1 MRSKIHRGVLLGMCA
16 TLLSG
21 RANAAGASRN
31 LYSPHSP
38 VTNLVEG
45 ISWPKGQAL
54 PTFATPAQ
62 VLDSIEV
69 QALTGD
75 ELITFSALQ
84 GQVNRKQPRIY
95 LVDPR
100 AGEGRDTWANT
111 ATVGLGSSKLF
122 TTENKYDLL
131 AKYAGEVQGMVLY
144 DPVVSPHY
152 RNLACT
158 VAGSHRA
165 LPVTAEIRERLQ
177 EHGIS
182 LPVLV
187 DLTKLKY
194 SSPIEIYEY
203 LYQTYW
209 AGCEKRLIVSAR
221 PTDLHHTRDIAA
233 ACGAAV
239 VWLDN
244 RIPAERDLM
253 RKFFRDMKAGEAI
266 ALGWYTTERSGIT
279 TASEFGIGT
288 MAADFY
294 LNASVYSGTD
304 HKIQIPRVPR
314 MPELTNKVYVAMFIS
329 DGDNI
334 QYVQHAMR
342 GIWDR
347 SASARGKVSLNWT
360 IAPGLVD
367 IGPGILNY
375 YFTTA
380 TPNDCFVCGPSGMGY
395 MMPCNTLN
403 EPGAPVG
410 VYTEDPLRMDGYTR
424 LTETYLERSGLRAVT
439 IWDNATPG
447 QRSSYAQQCRYLYGA
462 TVQNFKDVPSVQG
475 SVERD
480 RIRFDK
486 LVIPYGTT
494 YAHIRGSLADEI
506 RGWDGNAPRFLAYQ
520 VSIWKEMKPDRILE
534 LQEDLG
540 REFPGKVE
548 FVRADHYFNLY
559 NQATGLPFN
568 LLLSPQTSLKASSAS
583 AGLELAAD
591 GTPATFWASSETG
604 PQWLQIDFGEGY
616 EISRYVIRHAGASG
630 LSRDLNTRHFIVQAR
645 AQGEAWTTVDEVNG
659 NTNDVTDVDLAAV
672 KGRSVKIIIADPGLD
687 STARVSE
694 VEVFG
699 KKAH

>member
-1 MRSKIHRGVLLGMCA
+1 MIHRGVLLWVCGILLGGSAAA
-16 TLLSG
+16 TSP
-21 RANAAGASRN
+21 ARN
-31 LYSPHSP
+31 LYSPHP
-38 VTNLVEG
+38 QVTNLVEG

-54 PTFATPAQ
+54 PTFATPAP

-75 ELITFSALQ
+75 EQITFSALQ
-84 GQVNRKQPRIY
+84 GLVNRKQPRIY
-95 LVDPR
+95 LVDAR
-100 AGEGRDTWANT
+100 AGEGRDIWANT
-111 ATVGLGSSKLF
+111 ATVGLKSMKLF
-122 TTENKYDLL
+122 TNATKYELL
-131 AKYAGEVQGMVLY
+131 AKYAGEVEGLVLY
-144 DPVVSPHY
+144 NAMLSPHY

-158 VAGSHRA
+158 VAGLRRA
-165 LPVTAEIRERLQ
+165 LPVTAEIRARLQ
-177 EHGIS
+177 EHGIA

-187 DLTKLKY
+187 DLTELKY
-194 SSPIEIYEY
+194 SSPIEIYEH
-203 LYQTYW
+203 LYQNYW
-209 AGCEKRLIVSAR
+209 AQCEKRLIVSAR
-221 PTDLHHTRDIAA
+221 PTDLHHTRDIAV

-244 RIPAERDLM
+244 RIPAQRDLM

-294 LNASVYSGTD
+294 LNASVYSGTE
-304 HKIQIPRVPR
+304 HHIQIPKVPC

-347 SASARGKVSLNWT
+347 SASSRGKIPLNWT

-375 YFTTA
+375 YYSTA
-380 TPNDCFVCGPSGMGY
+380 TSNDCFVCGPSGMGY

-439 IWDNATPG
+439 IWDNATSR
-447 QRSSYAQQCRYLYGA
+447 QRESYADQCRYLYGA

-475 SVERD
+475 SVERN

-494 YAHIRGSLADEI
+494 YTHIRDSLAGEI
-506 RGWDGNAPRFLAYQ
+506 RSWDGSVPRFLAYQ
-520 VSIWKEMKPDRILE
+520 VSIWKEMKPDRIVE
-534 LQEDLG
+534 LQDDLG
-540 REFPGKVE
+540 REFPGKLQ

-559 NQATGLPFN
+559 NQATGRPFN
-568 LLLSPQTSLKASSAS
+568 LLLSPKTSLKANNAS
-583 AGLELAAD
+583 GGLELAAD
-591 GTPATFWASSETG
+591 GTPETLWTSSEKGT
-604 PQWLQIDFGEGY
+604 PWLEFDFGDVY
-616 EISRYVIRHAGASG
+616 EISRYVIRHAGANG
-630 LSRDLNTRHFIVQAR
+630 LSRDLNTRHFVVQAR
-645 AQGEAWTTVDEVNG
+645 TQGEAWTTIDEVKG
-659 NTNDVTDVDLAAV
+659 NTSDVTDVDLEPV
-672 KGRSVKIIIADPGLD
+672 KARSVKVIITDPGAD
-687 STARVSE
+687 STARISE
-694 VEVFG
+694 VDIFG
-699 KKAH
+699 KKPR